1 MNDHRP
7 VSCSMLDN
15 LELLAMRRTPCRIH
29 YRDSESADAVAEG
42 VIADIQIIDGAEYL
56 VLENSPLRIRL
67 DTITG
72 IQKVHRP
79 KNQEEKIQ

>member
-1 MNDHRP
+1 MNDYGP
-7 VSCSMLDN
+7 VSCTILDN
-15 LELLAMRRTPCRIH
+15 LELLAMRRAPCCIH
-29 YRDSESADAVAEG
+29 YRDGASTDAVAEG
-42 VIADIQIIDGAEYL
+42 VIADFQVINGAEYL

-72 IQKVHRP
+72 IQEAHRP

>member
-7 VSCSMLDN
+7 VSCTILDN
-15 LELLAMRRTPCRIH
+15 LELLAMRRAPCRIH

-42 VIADIQIIDGAEYL
+42 VIADIQVIDGAEYV

-72 IQKVHRP
+72 IQEAHDRKP
-79 KNQEEKIQ
+79 D

>member
-7 VSCSMLDN
+7 VSCAILDN

-29 YRDSESADAVAEG
+29 YSDSESADAVAEG
-42 VIADIQIIDGAEYL
+42 VITDFQVIKGAEYL

-72 IQKVHRP
+72 IQEVHQP
-79 KNQEEKIQ
+79 KNQEEKNQ